1 MGFIKAH
8 EKEKELVILKIN
20 GKIHRTRKAETIQ
33 EVYIKDIFKDSVIVR
48 FNKEQMTFIKN
59 GSRK

>member
-8 EKEKELVILKIN
+8 GNEKELVILKIN
-20 GKIHRTRKAETIQ
+20 GKIYRTRKTETVQ
-33 EVYIKDIFKDSVIVR
+33 DVFVKDIFKDSVIVK

-59 GSRK
+59 SSRK